1 VKLWFLGFGIEA
13 PLIDEHSLLP
23 QAELPKPP
31 VSSPPSSAI
40 RRIARPARLGATF
53 PEIGVDN
60 FKDLIISERGA
71 SLTHFELAQ

>member
-1 VKLWFLGFGIEA
+1 MLKLWFLGFGIDA

-40 RRIARPARLGATF
+40 RRIARPARLRVIFA
-53 PEIGVDN
+53 EIGVDDL
-60 FKDLIISERGA
+60 KDIII
-71 SLTHFELAQ
+71 